1 MAIVKTSSI
10 YDSYPTPSRGK
21 YFIHHLLLE
30 GRNGNCLGN
39 IDGVSGRIHSVL
51 PPYFGFTS
59 LKLESRL
66 EIYKRKQSMLK
77 KKTILNEPD
86 GLMRLAAKFKKKIF
100 KVLWNNVLMRYEAA
114 MMVS

>member
-39 IDGVSGRIHSVL
+39 IDGVRGKIHSVL

-66 EIYKRKQSMLK
+66 EIFKRKQSMLK
-77 KKTILNEPD
+77 KKIALKLENFLVGGQNLKAVNITISNES
-86 GLMRLAAKFKKKIF
+86 IF
-100 KVLWNNVLMRYEAA
+100 EL
-114 MMVS
+114 S